1 MAQKHKTFKR
11 QAEATRLL
19 KTLNATRRK
28 SGHAGITVT
37 GEFKKNLIGRQS
49 QDVIEALK
57 YTANTAMDEA
67 ENLYYKILETSETID
82 DKITLK
88 QMQDYLEKYG
98 EHIKST
104 DKSIQDNYRSLRVAN
119 RLESL
124 FNYSDVAYKILR
136 NPTRYFEDKRYA
148 TISAVMNN
156 LLGTYKKDIPP
167 NDLKKLV
174 RLGDKLGL
182 NTTEEMNR
190 AWSDWDTLLRNSDQF
205 SEVLTDAT
213 NKLRAIVEKAGK
225 KFVKENKADYKEF
238 TELASKYGL
247 W

>member
-1 MAQKHKTFKR
+1 MAKNKTFKR

-37 GEFKKNLIGRQS
+37 GEFKKSLIGRQS

-57 YTANTAMDEA
+57 YTANTAIDEA
-67 ENLYYKILETSETID
+67 EKLYDELIDTVEAID
-82 DKITLK
+82 DRATRK
-88 QMQDYLEKYG
+88 QMQEYLNKYSD
-98 EHIKST
+98 HIKST
-104 DKSIQDNYRSLRVAN
+104 DRALKNNYRSLRVAN

-124 FNYSDVAYKILR
+124 YNYSDVAYKILR
-136 NPTRYFEDKRYA
+136 NPTRYFKDKRYA

-156 LLGTYKKDIPP
+156 LLGTYKKNIPA
-167 NDLKKLV
+167 NDLKKLL

-213 NKLRAIVEKAGK
+213 DKLRAIVEKAGK
-225 KFVKENKADYKEF
+225 VFVKENKADYKEF

>member
-19 KTLNATRRK
+19 ISLDATRRK
-28 SGHAGITVT
+28 SRHAGITIT
-37 GEFKKNLIGRQS
+37 GGFKKNLIDRQS

-57 YTANTAMDEA
+57 YTANTAIDEA
-67 ENLYYKILETSETID
+67 ERLYDELIEASESID
-82 DKITLK
+82 DRATQK
-88 QMQDYLEKYG
+88 QMQEYLTKYS

-104 DKSIQDNYRSLRVAN
+104 SRALKSNYRSRRVAN

-124 FNYSDVAYKILR
+124 YNYSDAAYKILR
-136 NPTRYFEDKRYA
+136 NPTRYSEDKRYA

-156 LLGTYKKDIPP
+156 LLGTYKKDIPA

-174 RLGDKLGL
+174 RLCDKLGL

-213 NKLRAIVEKAGK
+213 DKLRAIVEKAGK
-225 KFVKENKADYKEF
+225 KFVKENKADYKKF

>member
-19 KTLNATRRK
+19 ISLNATRRK
-28 SGHAGITVT
+28 SRHAGITVT
-37 GEFKKNLIGRQS
+37 GDFKKNLIGRQS
-49 QDVIEALK
+49 QDVAEALK
-57 YTANTAMDEA
+57 YTANTAIDEA
-67 ENLYYKILETSETID
+67 ERLYDELIEASESID
-82 DKITLK
+82 DRATQK
-88 QMQDYLEKYG
+88 QMQEYLTKYS

-104 DKSIQDNYRSLRVAN
+104 SRALKSNYRSLRVAN

-124 FNYSDVAYKILR
+124 YNYSDAAYKIVR
-136 NPTRYFEDKRYA
+136 NPDKYFDDRKYA

-167 NDLKKLV
+167 NELKKLLT
-174 RLGDKLGL
+174 LGDKLGL
-182 NTTEEMNR
+182 NTVAEMNR
-190 AWSDWDTLLRNSDQF
+190 AWSEWDALLRNSDQF
-205 SEVLTDAT
+205 GKVLTDAT
-213 NKLRAIVEKAGK
+213 DKLNSLIQADK
-225 KFVKENKADYKEF
+225 KFIKKHKKAYNDF

>member
-1 MAQKHKTFKR
+1 MTQKRKTFKR

-49 QDVIEALK
+49 QDVAEALK
-57 YTANTAMDEA
+57 YTANTAIDEA
-67 ENLYYKILETSETID
+67 ERLYDELIDTVENID
-82 DKITLK
+82 DRATRK
-88 QMQDYLEKYG
+88 QMQEYLNKYS

-104 DKSIQDNYRSLRVAN
+104 DRALKSNYRSLRVAN

-124 FNYSDVAYKILR
+124 YNYSDAAYKIVR
-136 NPTRYFEDKRYA
+136 NPDKYFGDRKYA

-156 LLGTYKKDIPP
+156 LLGTYKRDIPP
-167 NDLKKLV
+167 NELKKLLA
-174 RLGDKLGL
+174 LGDKLRL
-182 NTTEEMNR
+182 NTVAEMDR
-190 AWSDWDTLLRNSDQF
+190 AWSEWDALLRNSDQF
-205 SEVLTDAT
+205 GKVLTDAT
-213 NKLRAIVEKAGK
+213 DKLNSLIQADEKFIK
-225 KFVKENKADYKEF
+225 KHKKAYNEF